1 MLNETSVLEDL
12 EERELV
18 TYNEESGLPLKVEA
32 NRHLREKEV
41 CAVILCHIVE
51 DVRISN
57 RELERRTGINARTI
71 GKYRSGDCFLRLLN
85 EHTNKIMITVRAV
98 ATEKLLKG
106 LLDENMSDSNMAK
119 FIQQAYTHSSEMA
132 RLSLAKQLEKPVDIA
147 DLLRE
152 LEGMD

>member
-1 MLNETSVLEDL
+1 MLNDETVLEQLESRDL
-12 EERELV
+12 IEYEE
-18 TYNEESGLPLKVEA
+18 TTGLPQKVEA
-32 NRHLREKEV
+32 NRHLREKEICSV
-41 CAVILCHIVE
+41 LLPHIVE

-57 RELERRTGINARTI
+57 LELGRRTGINARTI

-106 LLDENMSDSNMAK
+106 LLDENMNDSNMAK

-132 RLSLAKQLEKPVDIA
+132 RLSLNSQATKPVGID
-147 DLLRE
+147 DLIRE
-152 LEGMD
+152 LEGME